1 MPRYFFDVH
10 NQEFSTRDD
19 AGRDCA
25 DRERVSEIALQVL
38 CDIAREK
45 PLKHMHSR
53 LGAIVR
59 DESGEVVLTATVNL
73 STTWVG
79 DA

>member
-1 MPRYFFDVH
+1 MSRYFFDVH
-10 NQEFSTRDD
+10 DHEFSSHDD
-19 AGRDCA
+19 HGRECA
-25 DRERVSEIALQVL
+25 SPDRVREIALQVL
-38 CDIAREK
+38 CDIAREQ

-59 DESGEVVLTATVNL
+59 DESGEVMLTATVNL
-73 STTWVG
+73 ATTWVG